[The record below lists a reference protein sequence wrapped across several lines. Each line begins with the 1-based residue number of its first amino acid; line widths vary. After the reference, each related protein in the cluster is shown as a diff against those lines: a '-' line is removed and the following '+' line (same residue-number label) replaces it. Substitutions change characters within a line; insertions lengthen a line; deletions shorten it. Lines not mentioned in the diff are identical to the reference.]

1 MIDFLISIVISTIT
15 IFIIVKTNKYHAK
28 YTNDNQMDAI
38 QRYHTTPTPRL
49 GGVPILT
56 AILGAT
62 IIDYIN
68 NIGIAY
74 QIQIIMSL
82 LLILTV
88 GISEDIIKNIKPW
101 IRMVCFIVGTL
112 FSIIVFK
119 SFYMI
124 SYTGF
129 IGFNHLILNY
139 PVIGVLLTIFCVIGL
154 CNAYNIVDGFNGLS
168 AFTALINLLGITIL
182 SYMVGSTHVFHFSL
196 LIIGAIIGFLIFN
209 YPHGKIFL
217 GDGGAYS
224 LGLIISILSI
234 NLIENSHEFFS
245 PFAFLLLAI
254 YPVTEIAFSIYRRKF
269 IHKTNGMEPD
279 NRHLHQ
285 LVYAK
290 CIFRH
295 NSNSNNN
302 AKVLP
307 MMIILIIPQ
316 FFLAII
322 FHNDTFMCILCIF
335 IYICLYCYI
344 YFKLLFSKRISF
356 LRLIF

>member
-49 GGVPILT
+49 GSIPILT
-56 AILGAT
+56 AILGVT

-68 NIGIAY
+68 NIGIDY

-82 LLILTV
+82 LLIFTV
-88 GISEDIIKNIKPW
+88 GISEDIIKNIKPG
-101 IRMVCFIVGTL
+101 IRMFCFIIGTL

-119 SFYMI
+119 SFYII

-139 PVIGVLLTIFCVIGL
+139 PVIGFLLTIFCVIGL

-168 AFTALINLLGITIL
+168 AFAALINLFGIAIL
-182 SYMVGSTHVFHFSL
+182 SYIVGSTQVFHFSL
-196 LIIGAIIGFLIFN
+196 LIIGAILGFLIFN
-209 YPHGKIFL
+209 YPYGKIFL

-224 LGLIISILSI
+224 LGFLISILSI
-234 NLIENSHEFFS
+234 NLIQNSHEFFS

-290 CIFRH
+290 CIFSH
-295 NSNSNNN
+295 NSNSN

-316 FFLAII
+316 LFLAII
-322 FHNDTFMCILCIF
+322 FHNDTYSCILCIF
-335 IYICLYCYI
+335 AYIAWYCYI
-344 YFKLLFSKRISF
+344 YFKLLSARRVKF
-356 LRLIF
+356 LKLIF